1 MLGLGTLARVL
12 GEVRRDVAAA
22 RERDPAAQGVA
33 PAEILASWP
42 GVHALLVHR
51 VAHGLREAGVPLLPR
66 SLATA
71 SRALTG
77 IEIHPSAEIG
87 DSFFV
92 DHGMGVVIGETAEIG
107 DDVTLYQGV
116 TLGGTSLHHEK
127 RHPTLGDGVIVG
139 SGAQI
144 LGGFTVGRDARVG
157 ANAVVL
163 AEVPPGVTVVGI
175 PAKPVGAPRPAAA
188 KTVSDFLPYGTPC
201 DEIPDPVARVL
212 NGLLDEVQSLR
223 ARLQDM
229 EHRAEAGRSAPLPL
243 PADEPALAE
252 RHTAQVEGD

>member
-1 MLGLGTLARVL
+1 MLFKNLREEVDTVLAK
-12 GEVRRDVAAA
+12 
-22 RERDPAAQGVA
+22 DPAARSRLEVV
-33 PAEILASWP
+33 LCYP
-42 GVHALLVHR
+42 GFHSMLFYR
-51 VAHGLREAGVPLLPR
+51 VAHWLW
-66 SLATA
+66 
-71 SRALTG
+71 SRNWLVLGRFVSHLGRLMTG
-77 IEIHPSAEIG
+77 IEIHPGAKIG
-87 DSFFV
+87 RRLFIE
-92 DHGMGVVIGETAEIG
+92 HGMGVVIGETAEIG

-157 ANAVVL
+157 ANAVVV

-252 RHTAQVEGD
+252 RRTAQVEGD